1 MSLLAICLRIA
12 IVFIGM
18 LPVYT
23 NAQTVPSN
31 LTLPVPMNPK
41 VYSGT
46 LPNGMKYFVLKND
59 KPANRVEMMLAVN
72 VGSVLEDEDQRGLA
86 HFCEHMAFNGTKS
99 FPKQQLVSFLESTGI
114 RFGADLNA
122 YTNQDETV
130 YLLTIPTDKPNNLET
145 GLNVL
150 RDWSRFVNYA
160 DKDINDERGVVVE
173 EWRLRSNAQE
183 RVFDLHRPVLYHQS
197 PYADRRPIG
206 DTGVLLRC
214 PTENL
219 RRFYHTW
226 YRPESMAIVVVGDMD
241 PTAMVE
247 RIKRT
252 FTVEGSTTYPK
263 KERPSMSLPYHER
276 TLISIVKEK
285 EIPTASIDVIWK
297 RRPFSTATYEG
308 IRLAIAH
315 QLISTML
322 ALRTQEISRKP
333 NPPFLYSALQY
344 GNIVRETGAVIASS
358 APADKNV
365 LRSLSAMMTELYR
378 AERHGFT
385 AGELERAKQSV
396 LSNMEQAYNERD
408 KSESQPFAQELVRH
422 FLTGES
428 VPGIEVELAIFRSMM
443 PTITTE
449 ELKKVLADE
458 IAPNNRVVMLS
469 MPEGGGYTIPT
480 EEEVSNL
487 LKAVESK
494 TIAAYVDQAVEK
506 QLLAST
512 PAPGKIASKEN
523 IKEIDAVKLTLS
535 NGATVLY
542 KKTDFK
548 NDEILFSA
556 TSWGG
561 TNYTDLG
568 NLNNARLAAQIIDE
582 CGIADFDAS
591 ALSRMLTGKN
601 LSISPTISEDAEGFT
616 GQSTPKDIKT
626 LFELLHLYFVAPRKD
641 KDAFTSLTQKVRT
654 QLENKDKNPEAV
666 FQDSLMAILTNYHPR
681 AKPISVADI
690 DAMDL
695 DKVYAFYRQRFAN
708 PGDFTFSFVGNIET
722 DEFERYVT
730 QYLAS
735 VPGSSTRETYKDNGV
750 RSTKGVIKRTV
761 VRGTE
766 NKSTVVMTLHGPM
779 SYGPKERYD
788 ITALCEVMG
797 IRLREQLREEKGGTY
812 TVAVIPQMEKLPE
825 EEYAI
830 MVYFGCDPSRVE
842 ELTKAV
848 SSEIENMKNSLV
860 DQIYIDK
867 VREIQLKEREV
878 SMKRNSFWM
887 SVIRQFTRDQEP
899 YSNVYLRDGY
909 IKALSPEVVREAARK
924 YLNTP
929 NTTTVILMPE
939 RS

>member
-1 MSLLAICLRIA
+1 MGLLVICLRIA

-18 LPVYT
+18 MPVCVH
-23 NAQTVPSN
+23 AQTVPSN
-31 LTLPVPMNPK
+31 LKSLVPMNPR

-46 LPNGMKYFVLKND
+46 LPNGMRYFVLKNN

-72 VGSVLEDEDQRGLA
+72 VGSVLEDDDQRGLA

-183 RVFDLHRPVLYHQS
+183 RVFDMHRPVLYHQS
-197 PYADRRPIG
+197 PYAERRPIG

-226 YRPESMAIVVVGDMD
+226 YRPESMAVVVVGDMD

-247 RIKRT
+247 RIKST
-252 FTVEGSTTYPK
+252 FTIEGSTTYPK
-263 KERPSMSLPYHER
+263 KVRPSMPLPNHER
-276 TLISIVKEK
+276 TLVSIVKEK
-285 EIPTASIDVIWK
+285 EIPTASVDVIWK
-297 RRPFSTATYEG
+297 RRPFSTATYDG
-308 IRLAIAH
+308 IRLTIAH

-322 ALRTQEISRKP
+322 AQRTQEIARKP
-333 NPPFLYSALQY
+333 NPPFLYCGLQY
-344 GNIVRETGAVIASS
+344 GNLVRETGGVIAST

-365 LRSLSAMMTELYR
+365 LRSLSAMMTELLR
-378 AERHGFT
+378 AARHGFT
-385 AGELERAKQSV
+385 AGELERARQSV
-396 LSNMEQAYNERD
+396 LATMEQAFNERE

-428 VPGIEVELAIFRSMM
+428 VPGIEGELAIYRSLM
-443 PTITTE
+443 PSITTG
-449 ELKKVLADE
+449 ELTNILTED
-458 IAPNNRVVMLS
+458 IAPNNCVVMVS
-469 MPEGGGYTIPT
+469 VPEGGGYVVPT
-480 EEEVSNL
+480 EAEVTNL

-494 TIAAYVDQAVEK
+494 SIEAYVDKAVEK
-506 QLLAST
+506 QLLAS
-512 PAPGKIASKEN
+512 APRPGTITSKELLN
-523 IKEIDAVKLTLS
+523 DIDATKLTLS

-556 TSWGG
+556 VSWGG
-561 TNYTDLG
+561 TNYTDVS

-582 CGIADFDAS
+582 GGIADFDAS
-591 ALSRMLTGKN
+591 ALSRMLIGKN

-616 GQSTPKDIKT
+616 GQSAPKDLKT
-626 LFELLHLYFVAPRKD
+626 LFELLHLYFVGPRKD
-641 KDAFTSLTQKVRT
+641 KDAFTSLMQKVRT
-654 QLENKDKNPEAV
+654 QLENKDKDPEAV
-666 FQDSLMAILTNYHPR
+666 FQDSLMAILTDYHPR
-681 AKPISVADI
+681 AKPISVEDI

-708 PGDFTFSFVGNIET
+708 PADFTFCFVGNIEPA
-722 DEFERYVT
+722 EFEGYVS

-735 VPGSSTRETYKDNGV
+735 VPGSPERESYKDNGARTV
-750 RSTKGVIKRTV
+750 AGFINRTV

-779 SYGPKERYD
+779 RYGPKERYD
-788 ITALCEVMG
+788 VTALCEVLG

-812 TVAVIPQMEKLPE
+812 TVAVMPQMEKRPQE
-825 EEYAI
+825 KYAI
-830 MVYFGCDPSRVE
+830 IVYFGCDPSRVD
-842 ELTKAV
+842 ELTRSVAA
-848 SSEIENMKNSLV
+848 EIENMKKNLV

-878 SMKRNSFWM
+878 SIKRNAFWM
-887 SVIRQFTRDQEP
+887 NVIRQFTRDQEP
-899 YSNVYLRDGY
+899 YSNVYLREGY
-909 IKALSPEVVREAARK
+909 IKALSPESIRNAART
-924 YLNTP
+924 YLSTP
-929 NTTTVILMPE
+929 NIATVVLKPE